1 MPWLVH
7 FAPTLPGI
15 GIETYVTKDTH
26 PENGDIDYLK
36 AILSEINEYFSD
48 VANTSNDVCA
58 THTIYESDYN

>member
-1 MPWLVH
+1 MPWLVQ

-15 GIETYVTKDTH
+15 VTKDTH

-48 VANTSNDVCA
+48 VANTSNDVCVCA
-58 THTIYESDYN
+58 THTIYERDYN